1 MMFGAPVQLLD
12 MAREATRGMS
22 DEEKIAF
29 AIEVCHGVTD
39 PLRGPALTVAS
50 NWTGQHGH
58 MLCRAA
64 FEEECG

>member
-1 MMFGAPVQLLD
+1 MIGIPVQLVK

-22 DEEKIAF
+22 DDEKIAF
-29 AIEVCHGVTD
+29 AVEARHGVSD
-39 PLRGPALTVAS
+39 PRKGSALTVAS
-50 NWTGQHGH
+50 NQIGQHGH

>member
-1 MMFGAPVQLLD
+1 MIFGAPVQLVD

-39 PLRGPALTVAS
+39 LFERPCADRGVKPDWSAWSHALPRC
-50 NWTGQHGH
+50 
-58 MLCRAA
+58 L
-64 FEEECG
+64 

>member
-1 MMFGAPVQLLD
+1 MIGIPVHLVE
-12 MAREATRGMS
+12 MAREATRDMS
-22 DEEKIAF
+22 DGEKIAF

-39 PLRGPALTVAS
+39 PKKGPALTVAS
-50 NWTGQHGH
+50 NQIGQHGH

>member
-1 MMFGAPVQLLD
+1 MMFGAPVQLVE

-29 AIEVCHGVTD
+29 AIEVCHGVSD
-39 PLRGPALTVAS
+39 PRKGPALTLAS
-50 NWTGQHGH
+50 NRIGQHGH

>member
-1 MMFGAPVQLLD
+1 MIGAPVQLVD
-12 MAREATRGMS
+12 MAREATLGMS

-39 PLRGPALTVAS
+39 PAHGPALTLAS
-50 NWTGQHGH
+50 NRIGQHGH

-64 FEEECG
+64 FGEEGGR